1 MSKFSSAPHT
11 GGFSSAP
18 HTSGFSS
25 APHTSGSGKTESS
38 AKDESSTTSGSPS
51 GADPVTP
58 DPLVEAFRTAGEIK
72 PDN

>member
-1 MSKFSSAPHT
+1 MSRFSSAPHT

-38 AKDESSTTSGSPS
+38 AKDEPTSGSTS
-51 GADPVTP
+51 GAAPVTP
-58 DPLVEAFRTAGEIK
+58 DPLVEAFKTAGEVK
-72 PDN
+72 SDN